1 MKRDKTAYAARI
13 RRHRR
18 VRKKVHG
25 TPERPRLS
33 VYRSL
38 SHIYAQLI
46 DDEGRRTLVAASD
59 IEQEAKGKLNG
70 GKRKTDVAKVVGELV
85 ARRAIE
91 RGIGEVVFDRGGYK
105 YHGRVA
111 ALATAARE
119 AGLKF

>member
-1 MKRDKTAYAARI
+1 MKRDKTAYAGRI

-18 VRKKVHG
+18 VRKKIHG

-38 SHIYAQLI
+38 SHIYAQVI
-46 DDEGRRTLVAASD
+46 DDVARTTLVSASD
-59 IEQEAKGKLNG
+59 IEQEAKAKLNG
-70 GKRKTDVAKVVGELV
+70 GKHKTDVAKVVGELV
-85 ARRAIE
+85 AKRAIE
-91 RGIGEVVFDRGGYK
+91 RGISEIVFDRGGYK

-111 ALATAARE
+111 ALANAARE